1 MEDIILYFS
10 LKYEGDFM
18 RIYNA
23 LVQKEQID
31 DELKKELKSKLK
43 SKYITIFDDDYPE
56 SLKEINCPPF
66 VLYYFVIHKC

>member
-1 MEDIILYFS
+1 MEEIILYFS

-31 DELKKELKSKLK
+31 ENLKNELKSKMK
-43 SKYITIFDDDYPE
+43 P
-56 SLKEINCPPF
+56 
-66 VLYYFVIHKC
+66 